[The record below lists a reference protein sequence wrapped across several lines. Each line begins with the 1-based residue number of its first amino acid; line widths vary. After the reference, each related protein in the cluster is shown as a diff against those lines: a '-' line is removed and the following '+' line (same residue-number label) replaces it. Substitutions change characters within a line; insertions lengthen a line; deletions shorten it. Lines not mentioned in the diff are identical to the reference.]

1 MADSFYVPAGDGT
14 WLATMH
20 TTGPWDP
27 TAQHGGPPSA
37 LLGRVMQRCEPRQDM
52 MVARF
57 TCEILSAIPVGEIG
71 VRARLARPGR
81 SVQLVEGTITAGG
94 REVAWAR
101 AWRVLRTQS
110 ASSSP
115 APGDGS
121 AAALP
126 PPSSPAP
133 GDGSSV
139 PAPSDGSAAALPP
152 PAAALPPLVGPGLPS
167 PPGLPGQEAQLAGD
181 GWVDGYLSAIEWR
194 VARGV
199 FGESGPAAMW
209 GRMRYPLLP
218 DEEPGPLERVLAIA
232 DSGNGVSSELDL
244 RRWHFINPE
253 LTVHLYREAA
263 GEWICLDAQTTIAA
277 GGTGLA
283 TSVLS
288 DLDGPVGVGAQSLLI
303 APRDRGPA

>member
-1 MADSFYVPAGDGT
+1 MADSFYLPMGDGK
-14 WLATMH
+14 WLATVH

-27 TAQHGGPPSA
+27 AAQHGGPPSA
-37 LLGRVMQRCEPRQDM
+37 LLGRAMQRCDPRDDM
-52 MVARF
+52 IVARF
-57 TCEILSAIPVGEIG
+57 TCEILSAIPVGEIS

-81 SVQLVEGTITAGG
+81 SVQLLEGVITAGG

-110 ASSSP
+110 P
-115 APGDGS
+115 S
-121 AAALP
+121 AGA
-126 PPSSPAP
+126 
-133 GDGSSV
+133 
-139 PAPSDGSAAALPP
+139 
-152 PAAALPPLVGPGLPS
+152 GLPS
-167 PPGLPGQEAQLAGD
+167 PPGLPDRGAPLPPG

-194 VARGV
+194 TVSGG
-199 FGESGPAAMW
+199 FGMRGPATVWA
-209 GRMRYPLLP
+209 RMRYPLLP

-244 RRWHFINPE
+244 LHWHFINPE
-253 LTVHLYREAA
+253 LTVHLHREAA
-263 GEWICLDAQTTIAA
+263 GEWICLDAQTTISA

-303 APRDRGPA
+303 ARRDRRSG